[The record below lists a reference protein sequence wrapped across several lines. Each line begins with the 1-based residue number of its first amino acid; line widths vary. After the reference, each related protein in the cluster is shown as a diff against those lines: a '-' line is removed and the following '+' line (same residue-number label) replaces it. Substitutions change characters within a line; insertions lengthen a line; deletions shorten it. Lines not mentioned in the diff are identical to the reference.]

1 MEVEFRIDANELHQK
16 TAEAREDEIRSSEP
30 ADGFGPFGELPD
42 DPEDEQSEEQLVDG
56 GGLDEGVRWRGWNQR
71 VLGHMHTPGQRG
83 VDAVVAIAGGEAADA
98 ADAVTDSGSG
108 GGKIEHAQTTDA
120 RTGSFLIGAFEACN
134 MALPQQHGNTGEEA
148 TVPGEAGLEPAQET
162 IHVAAGVGDLAM
174 KAKHDFGGVL
184 ELVPGL
190 GAENAGQNDQG
201 NHVEG
206 VGVDAKTL
214 EILVQNNG
222 GADGGEPEHQA
233 EGAYVERANVDVGIH
248 ADLSIRGD
256 GFSSGRSEGYL
267 PLRAGSRYPTAMSN
281 NLPEFVAPESMDILY
296 SCETIQER
304 VKAIGDE
311 ISKEYEG
318 KSIVLIGVLKGA
330 AIFLADL
337 ARAIKVDN
345 TFDFVAVS
353 SYGRARVSSGA
364 VKLIKDI
371 DNPIEGKHV
380 IIVEDIL
387 DTGLTLSYLRG
398 LMLQHKPASLKIATC
413 LDKPER
419 RLVPIEADF
428 VCFKIPNRF
437 VIGYGMDFAERYRGV
452 PDIRLYPDTPPG
464 H

>member
-1 MEVEFRIDANELHQK
+1 
-16 TAEAREDEIRSSEP
+16 
-30 ADGFGPFGELPD
+30 
-42 DPEDEQSEEQLVDG
+42 
-56 GGLDEGVRWRGWNQR
+56 
-71 VLGHMHTPGQRG
+71 
-83 VDAVVAIAGGEAADA
+83 
-98 ADAVTDSGSG
+98 
-108 GGKIEHAQTTDA
+108 
-120 RTGSFLIGAFEACN
+120 
-134 MALPQQHGNTGEEA
+134 
-148 TVPGEAGLEPAQET
+148 
-162 IHVAAGVGDLAM
+162 
-174 KAKHDFGGVL
+174 
-184 ELVPGL
+184 
-190 GAENAGQNDQG
+190 
-201 NHVEG
+201 
-206 VGVDAKTL
+206 
-214 EILVQNNG
+214 
-222 GADGGEPEHQA
+222 
-233 EGAYVERANVDVGIH
+233 
-248 ADLSIRGD
+248 
-256 GFSSGRSEGYL
+256 
-267 PLRAGSRYPTAMSN
+267 MSN